1 MALNVLI
8 VDDSAVMRRMVAKV
22 LHMTGIELGEVHEA
36 ADGREGLDILDR
48 HWVDLAL
55 VDINM
60 PVMNGEEMIHRVR
73 ARPEIGD
80 LAIVV
85 VSSDGSSTRS
95 KRLQEQ
101 GVRFIRKPFTPETF
115 RRVVGEVTGV
125 GHEQSV

>member
-8 VDDSAVMRRMVAKV
+8 VDDSAVMRRMVTKV
-22 LHMTGIELGEVHEA
+22 LRMTGIELGEVHEA
-36 ADGREGLDILDR
+36 TNGQEGLDILDR

-60 PVMNGEEMIHRVR
+60 PVMNGEEMINRVR
-73 ARPEIGD
+73 AKPEIGD

-95 KRLQEQ
+95 KRLQDQ
-101 GVRFIRKPFTPETF
+101 GVRFIRKPFAPETF

-125 GHEQSV
+125 AHEQSV